1 MDTLFCVDYRDCLLE
16 HLICYRLPWQVQLK
30 AHSREETSSLT
41 QWVTTSSGVLLHSVY
56 VPTPIQLTVCVCMF
70 VNITIEYCLN
80 GVLISADSFSLCI
93 LNYTATSIASN
104 PFLFSWSKR
113 KKVDKSCRMHNITT
127 NGEHRKVTSNQDL
140 HPKTQ
145 GFHQWIVLYVGE
157 DDTWR

>member
-1 MDTLFCVDYRDCLLE
+1 MWIIEIAYWNILSVTGCLGRFSWRLILGRRPVHWHSEWLHLVVFCCIQSMSQ
-16 HLICYRLPWQVQLK
+16 HPFN
-30 AHSREETSSLT
+30 SL
-41 QWVTTSSGVLLHSVY
+41 
-56 VPTPIQLTVCVCMF
+56 CVCML

-104 PFLFSWSKR
+104 PFLFPWSKR